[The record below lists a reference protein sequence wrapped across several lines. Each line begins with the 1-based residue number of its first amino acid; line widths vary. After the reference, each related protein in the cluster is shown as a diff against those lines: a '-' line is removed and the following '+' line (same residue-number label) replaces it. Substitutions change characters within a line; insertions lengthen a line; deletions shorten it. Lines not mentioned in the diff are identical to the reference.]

1 MTLYDLD
8 RLAINRELVLEF
20 FLAFSCFEFALK
32 NAGYA
37 HPCPRQN
44 GRLPSVDPGWDT
56 FAASVRDLFK
66 RTRNPELNS
75 ACDYMLENPP
85 LEQVLIE
92 TGLAWE
98 TNNPC
103 ESVSEVECLL
113 RLVRRVRNNLFHG
126 AKFSNEAFEDTSRQ
140 EMLLKGSLLILA
152 ECLDVSP
159 QVRSV
164 YESAAI

>member
-1 MTLYDLD
+1 MALYDLG
-8 RLAINRELVLEF
+8 RLSINRELVLEF

-32 NAGYA
+32 NAGFA
-37 HPCPRQN
+37 QPRVRKN
-44 GRLPSVDPGWDT
+44 GKLPSVDPGWDL
-56 FAASVRDLFK
+56 FGASVRAAFH
-66 RTRNPELNS
+66 RNRNPDLNR
-75 ACDYMLENPP
+75 ACEYMLDNPP

-126 AKFSNEAFEDTSRQ
+126 GKFSSEAFEDTSRQ
-140 EMLLKGSLLILA
+140 EMLLKSCLVILT
-152 ECLDVSP
+152 ECLEVAP
-159 QVRSV
+159 QVRTV
-164 YESAAI
+164 YQSGAI